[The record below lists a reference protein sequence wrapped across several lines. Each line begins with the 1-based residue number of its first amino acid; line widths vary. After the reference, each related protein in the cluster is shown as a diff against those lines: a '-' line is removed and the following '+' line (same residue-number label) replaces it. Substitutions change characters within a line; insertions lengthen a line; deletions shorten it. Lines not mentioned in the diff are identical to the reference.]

1 MKGRQKMDGRWA
13 EGSAGHRAAADVAS
27 NLLAGAAASGAWSNI
42 SEGTLR
48 TLEGP
53 KDASLG
59 VLPGAKGDTLKD
71 VCQESPR
78 IEYSRTS
85 P

>member
-1 MKGRQKMDGRWA
+1 MDGRWA
-13 EGSAGHRAAADVAS
+13 EGTAGHRAAADVAS

-59 VLPGAKGDTLKD
+59 
-71 VCQESPR
+71 
-78 IEYSRTS
+78 
-85 P
+85 